1 MSILVINAG
10 SSSVK
15 YQLFDMAQHQVLASG
30 LVDRIGESESLHR
43 HQWLDADQ
51 NQQRSEFEGHIHDH
65 HQALAQAITQL
76 TQKGTLDSLNNL
88 TAIGH
93 RVVHGGEA
101 FKQPALITEAVI
113 TAIRSMIP
121 LAPLHNPA
129 NLEGIEV
136 CRILCPAVPQV
147 AVFDTAF
154 HQTMPAHAFH
164 YAVPDH
170 LYRDHQVRRYG
181 FHGTSHHYVAK
192 QAAEFLDTELNQLN
206 LITLHLGNG
215 CSAAAIQSGQCIDTS
230 MGMTPLE
237 GLMMGTRCG
246 DIDPALHFYLMRE
259 GQFTTD
265 QLEKLLNKESGL
277 KGICGSSDMR
287 EVAEKAQQGDELAQ
301 LARSMFAYR
310 VKKVIGSYYA
320 VLGQV
325 DAIIFTGGIG
335 ENDVE
340 LRLQICAGLEGLGI
354 ELDQPCASGDSTI
367 QALQSIDS
375 RVKVLVIPTNEELE
389 IALCAQDLISHQK
402 T

>member
-10 SSSVK
+10 SSSIK
-15 YQLFDMAQHQVLASG
+15 YQLFDMPSQQVLSSG
-30 LVDRIGESESLHR
+30 LVDRIGESQSLHR
-43 HQWLDADQ
+43 HQWLDNNSNRQ
-51 NQQRSEFEGHIHDH
+51 SHEVTVQISDH
-65 HQALAQAITQL
+65 HQALEKVVAQL
-76 TQKGTLDSLNNL
+76 TQRGTLDSLDDL

-101 FKQPALITEAVI
+101 FKQPVMI
-113 TAIRSMIP
+113 TAEVIDAIKAMIP

-136 CRILCPAVPQV
+136 SQTLCPKVPQV

-170 LYRDHQVRRYG
+170 LYRDYHVRRYG

-192 QAAEFLDTELNQLN
+192 LAAEFLATDLSQLN

-215 CSAAAIQSGQCIDTS
+215 CSAAAIKSGQCIDTS

-237 GLMMGTRCG
+237 GLIMGTRSG

-259 GQFTTD
+259 SKLTPD

-277 KGICGSSDMR
+277 KGICGLSDMR
-287 EVAEKAQQGDELAQ
+287 EVADKAQQGEAQAQ
-301 LARSMFAYR
+301 LARAMFAYR
-310 VKKVIGSYYA
+310 VKKFIGSYYA
-320 VLGQV
+320 VLGRV
-325 DAIIFTGGIG
+325 DAIVFTGGIG
-335 ENDVE
+335 ENDAA
-340 LRLQICAGLEGLGI
+340 LRQQICGELEGLGI
-354 ELDQPCASGDSTI
+354 QLESAAPQKSGTVMSLHS
-367 QALQSIDS
+367 AES
-375 RVKVLVIPTNEELE
+375 RVKVLVIQTNEELE
-389 IALCAQDLISHQK
+389 IALSAQTLIAQPA
-402 T
+402 